1 MNSVHRHTPAVSAS
15 DSRGLLVCQV
25 NYLRRG
31 VIDAPVAHMTRQQY
45 DATGRR
51 VAQRDPRLKEPNR
64 VTTHSLSGVALLT
77 DSVDAGWRLG
87 LPGETQ
93 QAVESWDGRGSHWC
107 IEYDEQRRAVAIHEE
122 SDGQPAQTLERLSY
136 ANADAEFAA
145 RNQCGQ
151 LRRHDDAAGVLLLDQ
166 HALTGEV
173 ISQTRRFLPD
183 AQTANWPL
191 DEAVRDT
198 LLEPD
203 KRYITRQRYSP
214 LGELIHQ
221 TDAGDHQQRWHFNRA
236 GQLNGI
242 ELTLNGKDAQ
252 PLLTATD
259 YNAAGQLLSQTAGNR
274 VTTLATFEPDSGRLS
289 RLSSA
294 APGKAPLQDQSYTYD
309 PVGNIS
315 LLMDHLQAVEYFDNQ
330 RVTPETT
337 YTYDSLYQ
345 LTSAS
350 GREAIGASIR
360 PGLPELICPI
370 DPSLLLNYTQE
381 YEYDK
386 GGNLTLLRHQRSGNN
401 YTRTMRVAD
410 DSNRAVPWQEGDP
423 VPDFKTRFDRNGN
436 LQSLMPG
443 AQPMI
448 WDARNQLQEL
458 ITVYRDN
465 AANDGEYYRYD
476 SQGTRV
482 RKVHLA
488 QAKTVTHRREARY
501 LPNVEIRTLDDSE
514 ELHVINVPLG
524 YGNVRCLHWVK
535 GIPDL
540 IEPDQLRYSLND
552 HLGSSTLELDTNG
565 AIISHE
571 GYYPFGGTAW
581 WTARSKVEADCKTIR
596 YSGKEQDASGL
607 LYYGL
612 RYLAPWLARWIN
624 PDPLGDVDGLNL
636 YRMVG
641 NNPINFFDDQGGMQR
656 SATQGSSTGTASPP
670 PSPTSS
676 FASSS
681 AVTFGPHLPDPTT
694 PPPMPVESMTWRER
708 ALSVINSPWGLAV
721 LPTGTSSPASPLIV
735 TAMAANIATFTVLLT
750 LPNPAWSSPLTWPQS
765 ENGELPPYETTQ
777 AAFLAYALKGSGAA
791 LAAQVLG
798 PPLALIVG
806 GWVDEFRGTKA
817 KAEKKAQASSLKT
830 NLDAT
835 ILQQQMFPQG
845 VLPKNAQTTLLNQ
858 VLKLESLTGITEET
872 VDMLVAIRALGPKYG
887 VSNEEV
893 EPTGSPGMSR
903 NPSNASLLPSRI
915 PVASFRRS
923 RPGSNSS
930 NSSSSSNFRSVIV
943 QK

>member
-45 DATGRR
+45 DAAGRR
-51 VAQRDPRLKEPNR
+51 VVQRDPRLKEPNR

-259 YNAAGQLLSQTAGNR
+259 YNAVGQLLSQTAGNR

-571 GYYPFGGTAW
+571 GYYPYGGAAW
-581 WTARSKVEADCKTIR
+581 WAARSKVEADCKTIR

-641 NNPINFFDDQGGMQR
+641 NNPINFVDDTGGIKGRAPLPPQH
-656 SATQGSSTGTASPP
+656 TTVPISS
-670 PSPTSS
+670 
-676 FASSS
+676 ASSS
-681 AVTFGPHLPDPTT
+681 HTSSIASSTTSLSLADNPRENPPGTLPPEPAPEGSLLKRAALWAVNSKVGL
-694 PPPMPVESMTWRER
+694 
-708 ALSVINSPWGLAV
+708 ALSPVA
-721 LPTGTSSPASPLIV
+721 TSSPANAAVVATILTAATQVLVHATLFNPGWSP
-735 TAMAANIATFTVLLT
+735 
-750 LPNPAWSSPLTWPQS
+750 PGTWDP
-765 ENGELPPYETTQ
+765 EGGGALPPPNVTQ
-777 AAFLAYALKGSGAA
+777 AANSTFSMINASVTLAGAVA
-791 LAAQVLG
+791 GAVLG
-798 PPLALIVG
+798 PIVG
-806 GWVDEFRGTKA
+806 GYVDELRGTKA
-817 KAEKKAQASSLKT
+817 KGEIKAKAAEMTSTINRLTAEQRLLDNVTKKAQDSLHEQVLEVESLIGITWNTMEMLEKIQKLRPAIDSASGASS
-830 NLDAT
+830 
-835 ILQQQMFPQG
+835 
-845 VLPKNAQTTLLNQ
+845 
-858 VLKLESLTGITEET
+858 
-872 VDMLVAIRALGPKYG
+872 
-887 VSNEEV
+887 
-893 EPTGSPGMSR
+893 
-903 NPSNASLLPSRI
+903 
-915 PVASFRRS
+915 RRS
-923 RPGSNSS
+923 SVFSQTSGNGSVRQKPQLNRTRLRSS
-930 NSSSSSNFRSVIV
+930 NSSMQSARSH
-943 QK
+943 Q